1 MIWNDLLRYF
11 TPTYSALTVITF
23 LDFACFHVMYDCT
36 FKNWFLSWA
45 FKPKNFEWTFTLFH
59 ILLQL
64 LRALKKWAQF
74 NTFKQNLFQKNSAD
88 FLLRIFFVKWVCWFW
103 RLPCHFWLREMKKSK
118 FLNPKSI
125 SCMDSNV
132 VLYQS
137 QIWLEPFPKA
147 NKSLLC
153 NCIFTKN
160 LINIVILKFKKY
172 VVKIKMQKNP
182 MLF

>member
-45 FKPKNFEWTFTLFH
+45 SKPKNFEWTFTWFH
-59 ILLQL
+59 ILLEL

-74 NTFKQNLFQKNSAD
+74 DTFKQNLFQKNSTD
-88 FLLRIFFVKWVCWFW
+88 FFFENEFALIR
-103 RLPCHFWLREMKKSK
+103 RLPYFFWYVRQMKK
-118 FLNPKSI
+118 FLNPKFI

-137 QIWLEPFPKA
+137 QIWFEPFLKA

-153 NCIFTKN
+153 NCIFYEKSN
-160 LINIVILKFKKY
+160 KY
-172 VVKIKMQKNP
+172 CISKV
-182 MLF
+182 

>member
-1 MIWNDLLRYF
+1 MMIWNDLLRYF

-88 FLLRIFFVKWVCWFW
+88 FLLRIFFCK
-103 RLPCHFWLREMKKSK
+103 M
-118 FLNPKSI
+118 
-125 SCMDSNV
+125 
-132 VLYQS
+132 
-137 QIWLEPFPKA
+137 
-147 NKSLLC
+147 SLL
-153 NCIFTKN
+153 
-160 LINIVILKFKKY
+160 ILKASMSLLIKRNEKVKVFKP
-172 VVKIKMQKNP
+172 KIYI
-182 MLF
+182 LHGF